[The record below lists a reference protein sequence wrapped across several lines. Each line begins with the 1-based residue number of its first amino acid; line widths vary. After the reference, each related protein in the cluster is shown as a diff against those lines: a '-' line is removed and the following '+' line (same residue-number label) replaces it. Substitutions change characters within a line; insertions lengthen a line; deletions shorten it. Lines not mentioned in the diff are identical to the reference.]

1 MGQGDLHLSVKNK
14 KAHGWYGKS
23 VRAYNIRAYRLF
35 SVPVPVNGNDNLKS
49 TNKINGKEI
58 NVTIM

>member
-23 VRAYNIRAYRLF
+23 VRAYKIF